1 MEKIGFAREYKL
13 DITRRDSV
21 GPSDIAMLCV
31 IFILILLSAF
41 FSSAETSL
49 VTVNKM
55 RVRMLLDEGDKRAI
69 ILDRIISNSGKMLSA
84 ILIGN
89 NVVNISASSIATIFV
104 QKQFGDIYV
113 SIGTGVLTLVVL
125 IFGEI
130 VPKTVATV
138 RSEKLALIYARPI
151 YAIMTILTP
160 VIFMV
165 DKFSLLFMKVF
176 GVQPNGNEKS
186 FTEDELRTIMDVSQE
201 EGIIESEE
209 FDMINNVFDFGETC
223 AKDIMIPKIDI
234 SMISIDAKYDEL
246 INIIKA
252 DKYTRIPVYKDD
264 TDHIV
269 GILNI
274 KDMIING
281 VGRNNFDIEKLMHE
295 PFYTIATKDLN
306 DLLVEMRDENAGM
319 CIVLDEYGTVDG
331 LITLEDI
338 IEEIVGEIRDEFDE
352 DEENAI
358 IKLSENEYLV
368 EGQVNLDD
376 INDEFGTDID
386 SENYESVGGIII
398 EHLDRMPEAGDVVE
412 IDNCKLEVMRMD
424 NKRIDKVKI
433 TIKEESKEESSDEEE

>member
-1 MEKIGFAREYKL
+1 M
-13 DITRRDSV
+13 

-41 FSSAETSL
+41 FSSAETAL
-49 VTVNKM
+49 ITVNKM
-55 RVRMLLDEGDKRAI
+55 RVRMLLDEGNRKAI
-69 ILDRIISNSGKMLSA
+69 VLNKVIENSGKMLSA

-89 NVVNISASSIATIFV
+89 NVVNISASSIATVFV
-104 QKQFGDIYV
+104 QKQFGNIYV
-113 SIGTGVLTLVVL
+113 SVGTGVLTLVIL

-138 RSEKLALIYARPI
+138 NSEKIALAYARPI
-151 YAIMTILTP
+151 YMIITMLTP
-160 VIFMV
+160 VIFLV
-165 DKFSLLFMKVF
+165 DKFSSFFMKVF
-176 GVQPNGNEKS
+176 GVRPNGNEKS

-209 FDMINNVFDFGETC
+209 LDMINNVFDFGDTC

-234 SMISIDAKYDEL
+234 SMVSIDATYDEL
-246 INIIKA
+246 IQIIKA

-264 TDHIV
+264 TDNIV

-274 KDMIING
+274 KDMIIDG
-281 VGRNNFDIEKLMHE
+281 IGRNNFNIEKMMYE
-295 PFYTIATKDLN
+295 PFYTIATKALN
-306 DLLVEMRDENAGM
+306 DLLIEMRDENSGM
-319 CIVLDEYGTVDG
+319 CIVLDEYGTLDG

-352 DEENAI
+352 DEANAI
-358 IKLSENEYLV
+358 IKLSDNEFLV
-368 EGQVNLDD
+368 EGQMNLDD

-398 EHLDRMPEAGDVVE
+398 EQLDRMPEVGDSVE
-412 IDNCKLEVMRMD
+412 IDNCLLEVKRMD
-424 NKRIDKVKI
+424 NMRIDKVKI
-433 TIKEESKEESSDEEE
+433 TIKEETEQKEEA